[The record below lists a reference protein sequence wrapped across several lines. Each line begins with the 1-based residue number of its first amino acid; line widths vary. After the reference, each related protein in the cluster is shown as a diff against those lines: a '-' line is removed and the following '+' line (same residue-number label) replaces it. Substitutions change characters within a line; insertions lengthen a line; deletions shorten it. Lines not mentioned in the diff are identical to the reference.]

1 MKKLFALMLALCLML
16 GCTAVAENAVS
27 WEDVAPMLE
36 AAGVSGQFYT
46 FDAISVALFVPEGAS
61 PAELPDESYIGY
73 FTSDDGDADTIAV
86 QYVNVDGMSLEE
98 YYELLQNTDGVTE
111 LEAGTVN
118 GLPCLSYEYNSCLI
132 CSFTTQMGY
141 VLEVV
146 VGPLTSDEDK
156 TAASFVLASIQG
168 IE

>member
-1 MKKLFALMLALCLML
+1 MKKIFALMLALCLML

-27 WEDVAPMLE
+27 WEDVAPTLE

-86 QYVNVDGMSLEE
+86 QYINVDGLTLEA
-98 YYELLQNTDGVTE
+98 YYEMLKSTDGVTE

-118 GLPCLSYEYNSCLI
+118 GLPCLSYEYNNCLV
-132 CSFTTQMGY
+132 CSFTTEKGY
-141 VLEVV
+141 ILEVV
-146 VGPLTSDEDK
+146 AGPLSDEEFMQK
-156 TAASFVLASIQG
+156 ASFVFASIQP
-168 IE
+168 E